1 MNFISPEH
9 LYEINRQKIQKD
21 KAFILKE
28 EMVKPKSG
36 FGVLLNTLG
45 NWMVA
50 KGEQLRKRHV
60 VSVEINPLA
69 LLQDEAGIF
78 KHDPVL

>member
-1 MNFISPEH
+1 MNFTYPEH

-28 EMVKPKSG
+28 EMVKPKSS

-45 NWMVA
+45 NWMVV

>member
-9 LYEINRQKIQKD
+9 LYEINQQKIQKD

-28 EMVKPKSG
+28 EMLKPRSS

-45 NWMVA
+45 NWMVNQ
-50 KGEQLRKRHV
+50 GERLRRRNATSTQIHT
-60 VSVEINPLA
+60 LA
-69 LLQDEAGIF
+69 FLQDESRIF
-78 KHDPVL
+78 KA